1 MAEPTETRKDLR
13 RALGRQMGM
22 RFYRYTSEEAITSQ
36 ADVVVV
42 ANFLVQRD
50 DFWNRSWFYELAN
63 DETRMIIDSDESS
76 KNVTLE
82 FSPTAMG
89 AAALFEILD
98 FYSPKMVH
106 EAINDAMRNAWP
118 EFFETKEDFTL
129 CVARDQMEYN
139 IAALD
144 AFMVFQVWVER
155 PSSVERFG
163 IVSGTTTTCILNTT
177 NDISHLTTSHW
188 ISFYDGAGKGY
199 SKQIATIDNGTKE
212 ITWATTAALT
222 TALAGANNDL
232 LLTAFAR
239 GTDGNSITL
248 TYIDGGTGFGPG
260 TATISVTGNA
270 ITVTIDTGVTTA
282 AEVLAALLADS
293 DAMALVSA
301 AHATG
306 NDGSGTVTAGGPWSL
321 IGGTGTALAVAPGS
335 DTLVSI
341 TNPTKKDEDWYP
353 VHACDFDNKQWPDKM
368 RFKAAYDNQFA
379 GSRIMIRYI
388 TVPAELDT
396 DAATTAVPIDFVLS
410 RARAALYDW
419 HKDDTKE
426 DRARFDGNF
435 TDQMIKSEAIKAAKA
450 FQAPDQLFWTED
462 DPALS
467 YANVDGDPLDWAGF

>member
-22 RFYRYTSEEAITSQ
+22 RFYRYTSQEAITSQ
-36 ADVVVV
+36 TDVVIV

-50 DFWNRSWFYELAN
+50 DFWNRSWYYELAN
-63 DETRMIIDSDESS
+63 DETRMIIDSNKVS

-82 FSPTAMG
+82 FTPTGMG
-89 AAALFEILD
+89 TAALFEILD

-106 EAINDAMRNAWP
+106 EAINEAMRNAWP
-118 EFFETKEDFTL
+118 EFFETKEDFSL
-129 CVARDQMEYN
+129 CVARDMMEYTF
-139 IAALD
+139 LTTMKP
-144 AFMVFQVWVER
+144 FMVFQVWVER
-155 PSSVERFG
+155 PSSVGRYG
-163 IVSGTTTTCILNTT
+163 VASTGTTTECTLDTT
-177 NDISHLTTSHW
+177 EDISHLTTDYW
-188 ISFYDGAGKGY
+188 ITFYDGTGKG
-199 SKQIATIDNGTKE
+199 SARKIATIDNATKK
-212 ITWATTAALT
+212 ITW
-222 TALAGANNDL
+222 
-232 LLTAFAR
+232 
-239 GTDGNSITL
+239 
-248 TYIDGGTGFGPG
+248 
-260 TATISVTGNA
+260 
-270 ITVTIDTGVTTA
+270 
-282 AEVLAALLADS
+282 VLAIG
-293 DAMALVSA
+293 A
-301 AHATG
+301 APKA
-306 NDGSGTVTAGGPWSL
+306 
-321 IGGTGTALAVAPGS
+321 
-335 DTLVSI
+335 DTLVAI

-419 HKDDTKE
+419 HKDDSNA
-426 DRARFDGNF
+426 DRARFDSNF

-462 DPALS
+462 DPALA

>member
-36 ADVVVV
+36 TDVVIV

-50 DFWNRSWFYELAN
+50 DFWNRSWFYELTN
-63 DETRMIIDSDESS
+63 DETRMIIDSDKSS

-82 FSPTAMG
+82 FTPTGMG
-89 AAALFEILD
+89 TAALFEILD

-106 EAINDAMRNAWP
+106 EAINKAMRNAWP
-118 EFFETKEDFTL
+118 AFFETKEDFAL
-129 CVARDQMEYN
+129 CVARDQMEYD
-139 IAALD
+139 ISGLS

-155 PSSVERFG
+155 PSTVERFS
-163 IVSGTTTTCILNTT
+163 VTSGTTTTCILTT
-177 NDISHLTTSHW
+177 TDDISHLTTSHW
-188 ISFYDGAGKGY
+188 ISFYDGAGKGHAR
-199 SKQIATIDNGTKE
+199 QISAINNGTKE
-212 ITWATTAALT
+212 ITWV
-222 TALAGANNDL
+222 TALP
-232 LLTAFAR
+232 T
-239 GTDGNSITL
+239 
-248 TYIDGGTGFGPG
+248 
-260 TATISVTGNA
+260 
-270 ITVTIDTGVTTA
+270 
-282 AEVLAALLADS
+282 
-293 DAMALVSA
+293 
-301 AHATG
+301 
-306 NDGSGTVTAGGPWSL
+306 
-321 IGGTGTALAVAPGS
+321 APGS

-341 TNPTKKDEDWYP
+341 VNPTKKDEDWYP

-388 TVPAELDT
+388 TVPSELDT

-426 DRARFDGNF
+426 DRTRYDSNF
-435 TDQMIKSEAIKAAKA
+435 TDQMIESEAIKETKA

-467 YANVDGDPLDWAGF
+467 YADLDGDPLGWADF